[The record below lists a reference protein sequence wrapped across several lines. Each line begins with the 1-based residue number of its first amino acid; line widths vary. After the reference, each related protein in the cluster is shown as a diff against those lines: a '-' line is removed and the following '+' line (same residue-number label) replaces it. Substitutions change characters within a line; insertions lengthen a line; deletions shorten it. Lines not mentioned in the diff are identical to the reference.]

1 MKQLLQEVRACRICT
16 EHLPFEPN
24 PVLAASESV
33 KIAIIGQAPGTR
45 VHKTGIPWNDPS
57 GILLRKWM
65 DVDESMF
72 YNDAIFAIVPMGFC
86 YPGKG
91 LGGDLAPRPECALLW
106 HKKLFDEMPNI
117 ELTLLIGHYA
127 QSYYLQRRVYK
138 TLAET
143 VLHFEE
149 YLPRLFPMPHPSP
162 RNRHWLKRND
172 WFEKDVVPV
181 IRQQVLSI
189 LNKLKA

>member
-1 MKQLLQEVRACRICT
+1 VKQLLAEVRNCQACA
-16 EHLPFEPN
+16 EHLPFAPN
-24 PVLAASESV
+24 PILTASKSA

-57 GILLRKWM
+57 GVLLRQWM
-65 DVDESMF
+65 NVGESVF
-72 YNDAIFAIVPMGFC
+72 YDDQIFAIIPMGFC
-86 YPGKG
+86 YPGKEK
-91 LGGDLAPRPECALLW
+91 GGDLAPRPECAPLW
-106 HKKLFDEMPNI
+106 HKKLFDKMPNI
-117 ELTLLIGHYA
+117 ELTLLIGRYA

-143 VLHFEE
+143 VFHFEE
-149 YLPRLFPMPHPSP
+149 YLPRFFPMPHPSP

-189 LNKLKA
+189 LNKLKV